1 MNSSSFVLTAG
12 ALLLALTG
20 PSAAEDASGTPANN
34 NHAPEIAR
42 QSWSFT
48 SPFGTYDNAQL
59 QRGFQVYKDVCAN
72 CHSMR
77 LLSYRNLG
85 EPGGPEFSP
94 KAVEVLAAQAQ
105 VTDGPNE
112 KGEMFQRPA
121 RPSDRFRSPFA
132 NEQLARLANNG
143 ALPPDLSVIA
153 KARPGGPDYVYALL
167 TGYRPAP
174 QGFAPAEGMHYNAT
188 FPGHQIAMAPP
199 LSDGVVAY
207 TDGTKRIVDNYARDV
222 SAFLMWAAEP
232 KLEERH
238 TVGARVMIFLIVFL
252 AIMYLAKRVVW
263 TRVRHGDEALHLETA
278 RSVPAQDKKATR

>member
-1 MNSSSFVLTAG
+1 MRSSSLVLTTAA
-12 ALLLALTG
+12 ALLVVSVSPG
-20 PSAAEDASGTPANN
+20 SAEDASGTPANN

-42 QSWSFT
+42 QSWSF
-48 SPFGTYDNAQL
+48 SPPFGTYDNAQL
-59 QRGFQVYKDVCAN
+59 QRGFQVYRNVCAS

-85 EPGGPEFSP
+85 EPGGPQFSP
-94 KAVEVLAAQAQ
+94 EAVEALASQVQ

-112 KGEMFQRPA
+112 SGEMFQRPA

-153 KARPGGPDYVYALL
+153 KARPGGPDYLYALL
-167 TGYRPAP
+167 TGYSPAP
-174 QGFAPAEGMHYNAT
+174 QGFELAQGMSYNAA
-188 FPGHQIAMAPP
+188 FPGHQVAMPNV
-199 LSDGVVAY
+199 LSDGVIAY
-207 TDGTKRIVDNYARDV
+207 TDGTKPTAENYVRDV

-238 TVGARVMIFLIVFL
+238 RVGARVMIFLIVFL
-252 AIMYLAKRVVW
+252 VIMYLAKRVVW
-263 TRVRHGDEALHLETA
+263 TRLHRGEKESRA
-278 RSVPAQDKKATR
+278 

>member
-1 MNSSSFVLTAG
+1 MRQSSIRLAAAG
-12 ALLLALTG
+12 VSLLAFAV
-20 PSAAEDASGTPANN
+20 PSAAEDASGTSSN
-34 NHAPEIAR
+34 NHEPEIAR
-42 QSWSFT
+42 QSWSFDP
-48 SPFGTYDNAQL
+48 PFGTYDNAQL
-59 QRGFQVYKDVCAN
+59 QRGFKVHQTVCAN

-94 KAVEVLAAQAQ
+94 EAVQILASQ
-105 VTDGPNE
+105 VQMTDGPND

-132 NEQLARLANNG
+132 NEQLARATNNG

-153 KARPGGPDYVYALL
+153 KAREGGPDYIHALL

-174 QGFAPAEGMHYNAT
+174 QGFELAQGMHYNAA

-199 LSDGVVAY
+199 LTDGVVEY
-207 TDGTKRIVDNYARDV
+207 TDGTKPTVDNYARDV

-238 TVGARVMIFLIVFL
+238 SVGAQVMVFLIGFL
-252 AIMYLAKRVVW
+252 VILYLAKRAVW
-263 TRVRHGDEALHLETA
+263 ARLRHRNKERTA
-278 RSVPAQDKKATR
+278 